1 MSGSRPT
8 PSAIA
13 SGQSPYLLPMKGTAE
28 RPNPLSVRHT
38 PMIGQSDFRQ
48 TESLIAHPILTVV
61 RPGAIQ
67 ALFGPKS
74 THGCE

>member
-1 MSGSRPT
+1 
-8 PSAIA
+8 
-13 SGQSPYLLPMKGTAE
+13 
-28 RPNPLSVRHT
+28 
-38 PMIGQSDFRQ
+38 MIGQSDFCQ